1 MKQLPQ
7 SASFRCS
14 RRQAVQIGFGLFGF
28 GLFGMGLDRF
38 LQAASV
44 GQTKDVSCIFLFLAG
59 GPSQF
64 ETFDPK
70 PHAPLEAR
78 GIWNPISTSV
88 PGIQVCEKRPL
99 LARRMDNL
107 ERFVSAT
114 GSGFE
119 SVDRFS
125 AEATAL
131 LTTDAMRQAMNL
143 EDEPEALRERSGQ
156 SGAVGDNVGRGHG
169 RVWSDATNQP
179 GPGARPLSRGWQR
192 VVCRS
197 GDESGC
203 GDWST
208 RPHRFS
214 TDHTCVDSG
223 GRCSLHLS
231 CPGNESSQD
240 GLPSSHSSETDFNRS
255 GHRRTVCLSGK
266 PQIGSDGTV
275 FLQEVRSVDPRQAV
289 VSGGR
294 NATPTLIRRRLYGC
308 NKSG

>member
-1 MKQLPQ
+1 MTAEQIRRDQLGIYEGALISSMSRSVCISGGMSRSNETRSMKQLPQ

-203 GDWST
+203 G
-208 RPHRFS
+208 
-214 TDHTCVDSG
+214 
-223 GRCSLHLS
+223 
-231 CPGNESSQD
+231 
-240 GLPSSHSSETDFNRS
+240 GLEHQTASVLDRSHVRGF
-255 GHRRTVCLSGK
+255 RRTL
-266 PQIGSDGTV
+266 
-275 FLQEVRSVDPRQAV
+275 
-289 VSGGR
+289 
-294 NATPTLIRRRLYGC
+294 
-308 NKSG
+308 